1 MSVAAKPPR
10 GRIEDAG
17 QVVAA
22 YDRWAPVYDLAFAA
36 VMRRGRQAAAAAV
49 SRSGTRVLDVGVGT
63 GLELPMFGAGTTLV
77 GIDLAEA
84 MLRRAAER
92 VRRHAL
98 VGVEG
103 LCVMDAT
110 RLAFADAS
118 FDAAV
123 VPYVLTVVPEPEA
136 MLDEVC
142 RVVRPGGAIV
152 LVNHFGTEGGPVAS
166 VEGWL
171 GRRSASL
178 GWHPQFP
185 FAVLGDW
192 LAANGGSVDLV
203 ERRKL
208 PPFGL
213 FTLVRLAKAL

>member
-1 MSVAAKPPR
+1 MSVAAKPPQ

-49 SRSGTRVLDVGVGT
+49 SRPGARVLDVGVGT
-63 GLELPMFGAGTTLV
+63 GLELPMFGPGTALV

-98 VGVEG
+98 ADVEG

-142 RVVRPGGAIV
+142 RVVRPGGAIA
-152 LVNHFGTEGGPVAS
+152 LVNHFGAEGGPMAS

-192 LAANGGSVDLV
+192 LAANGGRVDLV